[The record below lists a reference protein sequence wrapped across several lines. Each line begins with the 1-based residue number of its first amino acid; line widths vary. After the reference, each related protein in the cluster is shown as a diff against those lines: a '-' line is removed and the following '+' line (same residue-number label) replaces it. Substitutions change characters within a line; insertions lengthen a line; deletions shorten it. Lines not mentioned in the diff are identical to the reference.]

1 LYQRFQ
7 NSRLERALRQIGVE
21 VPSGAATTTP
31 RAIDGMVGRL
41 EIPRLGLSAIVKE
54 GTDSR
59 TLLIAVG
66 HVLGTALP
74 GEHGNVVVSGHRDSF
89 FRDLREIRTGDDVT
103 ITTVWGAYQYRV
115 DSTTV
120 VEPGQTEV
128 LGPTE
133 VPTLTLITCFPFD
146 YIGPAPKRFI
156 VKARQVKRVA

>member
-1 LYQRFQ
+1 
-7 NSRLERALRQIGVE
+7 
-21 VPSGAATTTP
+21 
-31 RAIDGMVGRL
+31 
-41 EIPRLGLSAIVKE
+41 
-54 GTDSR
+54 
-59 TLLIAVG
+59 
-66 HVLGTALP
+66 
-74 GEHGNVVVSGHRDSF
+74 
-89 FRDLREIRTGDDVT
+89 LREIRTGDDVT